1 MSIDFPTY
9 SETIDSIRAD
19 VAANLPDVDP
29 TIFGSF
35 VRALSDSLGG
45 RAFDIILLMQQ
56 VINQLFPQTSTDD
69 FLERWAEYE
78 GLERTAASE
87 ASGPI
92 TFTGTVSSTIP
103 VLTSV
108 QTAAGVLYTTQAE
121 LILSAQN
128 INVTT
133 ITRSGTTATVTT
145 ASEHSM
151 ASGQSVTIA
160 GATPTNYNGTFT
172 VTVISATQ
180 FTYTVSG
187 TPVTPATGTITASF
201 NGGTVEVES
210 DEEGESQNLDSGAQL
225 TLVSPISGVNATGW
239 VQFTQV
245 TGGADSESNS
255 DLLARTITSRSNPVA
270 NFNIAAIEAVSFGI
284 TGVTRVLVKRIYPG
298 IGDVTILFV
307 RDGDDNLIPSGAE
320 IAAVKEAIVEIL
332 PAMSDEGDVFVQA
345 PTTVT
350 TNFIFSAIS
359 PDTATMRTAITA
371 SLTAFYRDEV
381 TFETDVTEDKYKSAI
396 SNTIDPDTGD
406 TLDSFTLTTPSG
418 DITVGLVSLGVLGT
432 VTY

>member
-210 DEEGESQNLDSGAQL
+210 DEEGESQNLDSAAQL